1 LVVGAKCTLKRELRT
16 EEFTMRH
23 VISALVMNEPGVLA
37 HVAGM
42 FSARGFNIDSL
53 VVGRTEDPDLSRMT
67 IVVNADDR
75 ILEQVRKQLAKI
87 VTVVR
92 VRDYKDL
99 PFVERDLAL
108 IKVSTPPGK
117 RGEVIELANLF
128 RGHVVDVGS
137 NTVMIQIAGG
147 EEKIDAFVELLR
159 PYGIKELARTGVIA
173 MPRGSSTVSGGDDES
188 ALKREGI
195 YKPARVVAGAVR
207 EPSQEEL
214 EGIPPG

>member
-1 LVVGAKCTLKRELRT
+1 
-16 EEFTMRH
+16 MRH

-53 VVGRTEDPDLSRMT
+53 VVGRTEDSGLSRMT

-108 IKVSTPPGK
+108 IKISTPPGK
-117 RGEVIELANLF
+117 RSEVLELVDLF
-128 RGHVVDVGS
+128 RGHVVDVGAS
-137 NTVMIQIAGG
+137 TVMVQIAGE
-147 EEKIDAFVELLR
+147 EEKIDAFVDLIR
-159 PYGIKELARTGVIA
+159 PYGIKEMARTGVIA
-173 MPRGSSTVSGGDDES
+173 MPRGSSTVSAHEEDTH
-188 ALKREGI
+188 ALRREGI
-195 YKPARVVAGAVR
+195 AKPARTAAGGSR
-207 EPSQEEL
+207 EPTQEEL
-214 EGIPPG
+214 EATPPG

>member
-1 LVVGAKCTLKRELRT
+1 
-16 EEFTMRH
+16 MRH

-53 VVGRTEDPDLSRMT
+53 VVGRTEDPSLSRMT

-75 ILEQVRKQLAKI
+75 VLEQVRKQLAKI

-117 RGEVIELANLF
+117 RSEVFELVNMF
-128 RGHVVDVGS
+128 RGKVVDVGPS
-137 NTVMIQIAGG
+137 TLMVELSGE
-147 EEKIDAFVELLR
+147 EEKIDAFIELIR
-159 PYGIKELARTGVIA
+159 PYGIREVARTGVIA
-173 MPRGSSTVSGGDDES
+173 MPRGSSTVSAPDEEH
-188 ALKREGI
+188 APRRETI
-195 YKPARVVAGAVR
+195 AKPAKLAPGEKH
-207 EPSQEEL
+207 EPTQEEL
-214 EGIPPG
+214 ESIPPG